1 MSSSLEGTARAHAN
15 WVALL
20 DLLACLAGFGA
31 AALCERLWLG
41 PQIWRT
47 PSSWVLPWVLS
58 AAIGW
63 LVMVFP
69 DRQWHEGVRLW
80 VDGFLAIMG
89 TNLLA
94 QCGLTYLF
102 GIPPASWSIIIM
114 GSALSIA
121 FTGLLHTYGPGLSDD
136 RKGILLVGFDSTTP
150 SLFPALRKD
159 VVGGLE
165 TAPEP
170 VPPGL
175 PLLGGPENL
184 DEVCETRNP
193 GAIIVGG
200 RSAGLSFRQL
210 LELHYSGIEVEGA
223 PVVYERILQRVA
235 WEHLQPA
242 ELLFFL
248 NPNTSPAMQAFQAVY
263 KNLLGLALRVIFAPI
278 LILTS
283 LLIVV
288 FTGGPALEQIE
299 CLGFRRIPFQMLR
312 FRIYR
317 SDGTPS
323 RIGSIIDRLH
333 LTNLPQLMNVVRGEM
348 TLFGPPPVRTA
359 FANRLNELLPAY
371 AYRFTV
377 KPGICGWPN
386 PISSNAADNKGVP
399 TTGLLADEALLLE
412 LDLYYVKQE
421 SPSLD
426 LDILVQ
432 MLFRRTPAK
441 RPEVV
446 AGMARNA

>member
-1 MSSSLEGTARAHAN
+1 MSPSLERAARTRAN
-15 WVALL
+15 WIALL
-20 DLLACLAGFGA
+20 DLLACIAGFGA
-31 AALCERLWLG
+31 AALCERLWVG
-41 PQIWRT
+41 PMAWNR
-47 PSSWVLPWVLS
+47 PGSWMLPWALS
-58 AAIGW
+58 AAIAW

-69 DRQWHEGVRLW
+69 ERQWHDGVRLW

-94 QCGLTYLF
+94 QCGLTYIF

-114 GSALSIA
+114 GSVFSIA
-121 FTGLLHTYGPGLSDD
+121 FTGLLHTYGPGL
-136 RKGILLVGFDSTTP
+136 RARHKGILMVGFDSTTP
-150 SLFPALRKD
+150 ALVPVLQED
-159 VVGGLE
+159 IVGGLE
-165 TAPEP
+165 TAPLT
-170 VPPGL
+170 VPSGL
-175 PLLGGPENL
+175 QWLGGPESL
-184 DEVCETRNP
+184 DELCQTRNP
-193 GAIIVGG
+193 GAVILGG
-200 RSAGLSFRQL
+200 QAAGLSFRRL
-210 LELHYSGIEVEGA
+210 LQLHYAGIEVEGA
-223 PVVYERILQRVA
+223 PMVYESVLQRVA

-242 ELLFFL
+242 DLLFFL

-263 KNLLGLALRVIFAPI
+263 KNLLGLALRVIFAPL

-288 FTGGPALEQIE
+288 FTGGPALEHIE

-317 SDGTPS
+317 TDGSPS
-323 RIGSIIDRLH
+323 RIGSLIDRLH

-348 TLFGPPPVRTA
+348 TLFGPAPVRTA
-359 FANRLNELLPAY
+359 FAHRLSELLPAY

-377 KPGICGWPN
+377 KPGIFGWR
-386 PISSNAADNKGVP
+386 NANLPESAGALP
-399 TTGLLADEALLLE
+399 DEALLLE

-432 MLFRRTPAK
+432 MLFRRSPGKPPA
-441 RPEVV
+441 PV
-446 AGMARNA
+446 ADTATRNA